1 MKIYI
6 LDTGCNEHDFFR
18 ENNININF
26 IDDKNGH
33 GTQVSGIISNIA
45 PKEEYHMIKC
55 MNDNGKGSVSQI
67 VEAIEEAID
76 NNADII
82 LMSIGID
89 KNKEELYKVIK
100 KAVRKKIYIISSA
113 GNVPHKTFYPA
124 NYDEVISVG
133 SLKCDGNIAPWSCL
147 ADIYAGGVNIVAPS
161 FNNLYSKVT
170 GTSFSTAIVCGYMI
184 LLIKEF
190 ENQHHKKPTKNQV
203 LKILREVFPYVHNNE

>member
-45 PKEEYHMIKC
+45 PKEEYYMIKC

-100 KAVRKKIYIISSA
+100 
-113 GNVPHKTFYPA
+113 
-124 NYDEVISVG
+124 
-133 SLKCDGNIAPWSCL
+133 
-147 ADIYAGGVNIVAPS
+147 
-161 FNNLYSKVT
+161 
-170 GTSFSTAIVCGYMI
+170 
-184 LLIKEF
+184 
-190 ENQHHKKPTKNQV
+190 
-203 LKILREVFPYVHNNE
+203 

>member
-67 VEAIEEAID
+67 VEAIEEAIN

-100 KAVRKKIYIISSA
+100 KAVRKKIFIFSSA

-124 NYDEVISVG
+124 SYGEVISVG
-133 SLKCDGNIAPWSCL
+133 SLNENRIANFSSK
-147 ADIYAGGVNIVAPS
+147 ADIYCEGVNIVAPS
-161 FNNLYSKVT
+161 FNNLYHKVT
-170 GTSFSTAIVCGYMI
+170 GTSFSTAIMCGYGI
-184 LLIKEF
+184 VTI
-190 ENQHHKKPTKNQV
+190 NQYIEKHGKKPTKNQL
-203 LKILREVFPYVHNNE
+203 LKILKEVFPYE

>member
-45 PKEEYHMIKC
+45 PLEEYHMIKC

-76 NNADII
+76 SNADII

-100 KAVRKKIYIISSA
+100 KATKKKIFIFSSA

-124 NYDEVISVG
+124 SYGEVISVG
-133 SLKCDGNIAPWSCL
+133 SLIENRIANFSSK
-147 ADIYAGGVNIVAPS
+147 ADIYCEGVNIVAPS
-161 FNNLYSKVT
+161 FNNLYHKVT
-170 GTSFSTAIVCGYMI
+170 GTSFSTAIICGYGI
-184 LLIKEF
+184 VTI
-190 ENQHHKKPTKNQV
+190 NQYIEKHGKKPTKNQL
-203 LKILREVFPYVHNNE
+203 LKILKEVFPYE

>member
-6 LDTGCNEHDFFR
+6 LHTGCNKHDFFI
-18 ENNININF
+18 EHNININF
-26 IDDKNGH
+26 IEDKNGH
-33 GTQVSGIISNIA
+33 GTNVAGIVTNIA
-45 PKEEYHMIKC
+45 PKEEYHILQVM
-55 MNDNGKGSVSQI
+55 DSNGKGDCSTSC
-67 VEAIEEAID
+67 EAIEEAIN

-124 NYDEVISVG
+124 SYGEVISVG
-133 SLKCDGNIAPWSCL
+133 SLKCDGNIAPWSCIG
-147 ADIYAGGVNIVAPS
+147 DIYAGGVNIVAPS

-190 ENQHHKKPTKNQV
+190 EKQHHKKPTKNQV
-203 LKILREVFPYVHNNE
+203 IKILKEVFPYVHNNE